1 MHAGLGECWV
11 GMYVVMFG
19 MACIEG
25 AGLCIV
31 CGSVI
36 YIVVV
41 LDGLVGIHDMDTPG
55 KEAGGTGR
63 GICIIVM
70 WNGTISKSNF
80 CQLVRVRSSSSRS
93 YTLWHERLNEKTL

>member
-70 WNGTISKSNF
+70 WNGTDIKVKLLPTCSCTFIVFQK
-80 CQLVRVRSSSSRS
+80 LYPVAR
-93 YTLWHERLNEKTL
+93 KAK